1 LGWKNDQAER
11 FGCVQIEGFAMLF
24 FFAVLDRL
32 NIVQVRD
39 KIRCCSV
46 EVNFLSDKAALL
58 AT

>member
-1 LGWKNDQAER
+1 MYKLKVLR
-11 FGCVQIEGFAMLF
+11 CCSFS
-24 FFAVLDRL
+24 AVLDRL

-39 KIRCCSV
+39 KIRCCAV